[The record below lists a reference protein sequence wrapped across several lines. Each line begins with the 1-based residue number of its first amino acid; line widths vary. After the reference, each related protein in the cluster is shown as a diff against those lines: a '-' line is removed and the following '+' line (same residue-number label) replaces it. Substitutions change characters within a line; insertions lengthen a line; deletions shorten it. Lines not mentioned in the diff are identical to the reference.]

1 MKAWSNLKNVLQG
14 NLKTDRARE
23 CRVYLLGTK
32 HVGTFMGLIGVL
44 ACPKKLWTCC
54 WIVWFWHFMVNFHT
68 QHTHTHTHTHTHRL
82 FFHNVLIIDNCTD
95 ICLIKEIVFAL
106 PDFWRLYEWVL
117 FVFVCK
123 IFKWNKK
130 LTVVKLFKESF
141 VTWEIR
147 AKSESEYCLREV
159 LESFI

>member
-1 MKAWSNLKNVLQG
+1 MYEFLKYDPQNLVSPNINLNKLKNVLQG

-44 ACPKKLWTCC
+44 VCPKKLWICR
-54 WIVWFWHFMVNFHT
+54 WLVWFWHFMVNFHT
-68 QHTHTHTHTHTHRL
+68 THTH
-82 FFHNVLIIDNCTD
+82 
-95 ICLIKEIVFAL
+95 FAL

-117 FVFVCK
+117 FVFVYK

-147 AKSESEYCLREV
+147 AKSE
-159 LESFI
+159 